1 MQAHFSED
9 GLEIVRDKDRPIL
22 EILENNKDII

>member
-9 GLEIVRDKDRPIL
+9 GLEIVRDKGWPIL

>member
-9 GLEIVRDKDRPIL
+9 GLEIVRDKGWPIL
-22 EILENNKDII
+22 EILEKNKDII